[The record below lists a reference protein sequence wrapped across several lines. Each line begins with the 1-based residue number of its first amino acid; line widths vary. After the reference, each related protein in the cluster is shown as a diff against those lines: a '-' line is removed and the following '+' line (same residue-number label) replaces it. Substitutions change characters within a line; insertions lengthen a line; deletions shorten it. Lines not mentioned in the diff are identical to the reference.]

1 MNFYKFII
9 ARLNGRD
16 IEKEFNYYLRL
27 VKKGIAGFI
36 VFGGE
41 LNTVRQGIN
50 ELQKEADERL
60 IIASDLEQG
69 LGQQLVGDSSVSTRS
84 ETLREGGTIFPPA
97 MAIAKAITPHLPHLV
112 KGGIFRQCPC

>member
-1 MNFYKFII
+1 FII

-16 IEKEFNYYLRL
+16 IEKKFNYYLKL
-27 VKKGIAGFI
+27 VKKSIAGFI
-36 VFGGE
+36 VFGGG

-69 LGQQLVGDSSVSTRS
+69 LGQHI
-84 ETLREGGTIFPPA
+84 EGGTIFPPA